1 MTPEEKTSVILDAL
15 AEAICEKDRAIKE
28 LLAKVDDLAQQLA
41 VTEQQLADTKRTL
54 ARYTTP
60 KEGK

>member
-15 AEAICEKDRAIKE
+15 ADALASKDRQIKE
-28 LLAKVDDLAQQLA
+28 LLAKVDDLAKLLA

-60 KEGK
+60 KEVK